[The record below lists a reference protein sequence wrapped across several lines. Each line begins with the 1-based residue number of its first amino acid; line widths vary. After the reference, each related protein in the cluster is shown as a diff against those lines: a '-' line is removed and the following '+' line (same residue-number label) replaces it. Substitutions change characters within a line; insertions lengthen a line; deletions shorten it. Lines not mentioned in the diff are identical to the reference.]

1 MTTAAT
7 NFKAYLLICEQI
19 HVVII
24 IIIIILTYICTPIKN
39 RQSHYMIIFTP
50 QVPLNALIDIS
61 YTLITDIYK
70 YGH

>member
-24 IIIIILTYICTPIKN
+24 IILTYICAPIK
-39 RQSHYMIIFTP
+39 I
-50 QVPLNALIDIS
+50 
-61 YTLITDIYK
+61 
-70 YGH
+70 